1 MRAPMATKE
10 LPPPAPPFEACDH
23 QDIIEDEDSRNQSRG
38 LILVVL
44 AGIAFWIVM
53 GLSFW
58 AVIPALW

>member
-1 MRAPMATKE
+1 MRAPIATKE
-10 LPPPAPPFEACDH
+10 LSPPAPPFETRDL
-23 QDIIEDEDSRNQSRG
+23 QDIIEDEESRNQSRG

-53 GLSFW
+53 GLSLW